1 MYSIMSESFS
11 RLVVLAC
18 LFISFTPASRAG
30 EASEQSEQSKQ
41 VFPVRGYP
49 SKRSAVESLFVAV
62 DPAQDRFRTEVVAE
76 AIEERLRALEEAIE
90 GRRPG
95 EIASLVHRGFQA
107 PSLEPVSSQA
117 VAAPPSVELFRY
129 RYPEKLSAMA
139 AQAPSALLA
148 WIEEFHSFSL
158 LEFKIVSIH
167 VDAAAEPSHART
179 RILYDVSGRGAAN
192 DFIARRGWWRVDW
205 VFSDDGWK
213 MKRLE
218 VEPSTGGRT
227 AKPFFTDV
235 STVAWADAPSY
246 WEQMRMGVDHFRTGV
261 DAAGGIDVYGHSG
274 LAVGD
279 VDGDGLEDL
288 YVAQPQGLPNRLYRN
303 RGDGTFEDISRESRV
318 DLLERTSLGLFGD
331 ADNDGDQ
338 DLFVVIHNWT
348 VVLLLNDGHGRFEL
362 SRASFERKDGADAT
376 LSSASLADFD
386 NDGDLDLYVT
396 CYRYF
401 DAPGEDTTLAL
412 PYPYH
417 DATNGPPNI
426 LFRNRGDGTF
436 EDVTKSAGFDRG
448 NDRFSFSS
456 SWGDFNNDGWLD
468 LYVAND
474 FGRNNLYQNFGKGR
488 FLEVTR
494 DAGVS
499 DIGAGMSV
507 AWVDYDLDGKDD
519 LYVGNMW
526 SSAGLRLTGQPG
538 YQTDNARASYVRHAK
553 GSSLFRNRGDGGFE
567 DVGKQAG
574 VEFGRWAW
582 SSDFLDCDNDGDEDL
597 YSVNG
602 FITNTSTKDL

>member
-1 MYSIMSESFS
+1 M
-11 RLVVLAC
+11 
-18 LFISFTPASRAG
+18 
-30 EASEQSEQSKQ
+30 
-41 VFPVRGYP
+41 
-49 SKRSAVESLFVAV
+49 AV
-62 DPAQDRFRTEVVAE
+62 
-76 AIEERLRALEEAIE
+76 
-90 GRRPG
+90 
-95 EIASLVHRGFQA
+95 
-107 PSLEPVSSQA
+107 
-117 VAAPPSVELFRY
+117 
-129 RYPEKLSAMA
+129 
-139 AQAPSALLA
+139 QAPSALLA
-148 WIEEFHSFSL
+148 WIEEFHSFSF

-167 VDAAAEPSHART
+167 VDAAAEPSLART
-179 RILYDVSGRGAAN
+179 RILYDVSGRGAGN

-246 WEQMRMGVDHFRTGV
+246 WEQMRMGVDHFRTTV

-376 LSSASLADFD
+376 LSSASLADYD

-553 GSSLFRNRGDGGFE
+553 GSSLFRNRGDGRFE